1 MIDLILYDGIFGS
14 VSVWGIIFCRYFVVV
29 LYRYILLVYNVCHSW
44 IYNNN
49 GNNTKVQLHN
59 QTPTPINKTYNKI
72 QILQKITEIGFK

>member
-1 MIDLILYDGIFGS
+1 MYA
-14 VSVWGIIFCRYFVVV
+14 C
-29 LYRYILLVYNVCHSW
+29 NSW

-59 QTPTPINKTYNKI
+59 QKPTPINKTYNQI